1 MIRNAFLSVLLW
13 PLVAWCCSMKND
25 TSDVKSV
32 PKTSGTS
39 GTSGTSFGI
48 AITWLI
54 HQKLKNMVCFG
65 KFNINANW

>member
-39 GTSGTSFGI
+39 GTSGTCNVVYGHGHRQSGQWDGAKRIVVFPGS
-48 AITWLI
+48 L
-54 HQKLKNMVCFG
+54 
-65 KFNINANW
+65 